1 MWPGLCWPISN
12 CHPYAIQTRSG
23 SCKSCHGL
31 SDGYRNS
38 SDLTARLSELTEQSP
53 VRAVIEEVI
62 RTLVSQLGALEK
74 QLRSI
79 VRTVMPCLLELPGV
93 GAVVA
98 GTLLAEV
105 GDPQRFPT
113 ADHFASYCGVAPVER
128 GSGQNS
134 RMQVNPGGNRRL
146 NWALHIIAMV
156 RLRVDDGHSRQFIT
170 KQTDQGKTKR
180 AALRSMKTYIAREIF
195 KTIRRSY
202 PDRRSPAA

>member
-1 MWPGLCWPISN
+1 MWLGLYLPIRSF
-12 CHPYAIQTRSG
+12 HPYSIQTNSG
-23 SCKSCHGL
+23 SCKSSHGPN
-31 SDGYRNS
+31 DGYRNS
-38 SDLTARLSELTEQSP
+38 SESNRSALAELSQHSP
-53 VRAVIEEVI
+53 VRGVLEEVI
-62 RTLVSQLGALEK
+62 RTLMLQLKELEN
-74 QLRSI
+74 QLQRI
-79 VRTVMPCLLELPGV
+79 VRTVMPALLELSGV
-93 GAVVA
+93 GAIVA

-156 RLRVDDGHSRQFIT
+156 RLRMDGRSRLFMA

-180 AALRSMKTYIAREIF
+180 AALRSMKTYIARELF
-195 KTIRRSY
+195 KTIRQSY
-202 PDRRSPAA
+202 RDPSPSAA